1 MKRSMQMGFTL
12 IELMIVVAII
22 GILAA
27 VALPAYQDYTV
38 RAKISEGII
47 AMTPPKALISEAF
60 QTEGLAGV
68 KVVADE
74 FNLPANAAKH
84 ISKYVAS
91 MTIDK
96 ATGAITMTTAG
107 ASAGLPTEAQG
118 KTLTMAPNVRKTAMV
133 AGVVGAIDWACS
145 SLTAT
150 TAGNKGLTFIV
161 PADLPAI
168 YAPAECR

>member
-1 MKRSMQMGFTL
+1 MRRSSQHGFTL

-38 RAKISEGII
+38 RAKISEGVI
-47 AMTPPKALISEAF
+47 AMTAPKVLVGEAF
-60 QTEGLAGV
+60 QTEGLVGLKAE
-68 KVVADE
+68 ADRY
-74 FNLPANAAKH
+74 NLAANAAEH
-84 ISKYVAS
+84 SSKYVAS
-91 MTIDK
+91 MTIDND
-96 ATGAITMTTAG
+96 TGAITMTTAG
-107 ASAGLPTEAQG
+107 ASSGLPTAAQG
-118 KTLTMAPNVRKTAMV
+118 KTLTMAPNVQKVAMA

-150 TAGNKGLTFIV
+150 TAGKKGLTFIV